1 MRRGLLIFLLVNLL
15 ILSLLVRSVSTL
27 LSLLVE
33 DAAADAIHRAELP
46 SPNSSLIEQRPQII
60 PKIIHQTYKNET
72 IPEVW
77 VEAQQSCIDLH
88 PDYEYILWT
97 NEKSREFI
105 AAEYPWF
112 LDTFDGYNYPIQRA
126 DSIRYFVLAHYGG
139 TYIDLD
145 DVSYYPPP
153 TPNHPNVEQGCN
165 RRLDPL
171 LAYPAWVRRTA
182 PTGISN
188 DAMGS
193 VPQHPFFLRVIE
205 LLQQYDR
212 HWLLPYITVMYS
224 TGPLFLSVI
233 WKEYMRDKPSE
244 AGRVRILMQDE
255 YNKHSWSFFTHHRGN
270 SWHGKDAHLIFWMGQ
285 HWLFLTVCG
294 FCIAGVVG
302 FCLWWSYG
310 RIMLLGAK
318 YRYRYTKVSSSSPR
332 LTSPTR
338 RSRLTVPTI
347 LRRVSFKEDEE
358 QGGVTETS
366 YELGRRDD

>member
-1 MRRGLLIFLLVNLL
+1 MRRGLLIFVLVNLL
-15 ILSLLVRSVSTL
+15 VLSFLIRSVSTL

-33 DAAADAIHRAELP
+33 DASADAIHRAELP

-97 NEKSREFI
+97 NEKSRDFI

-112 LDTFDGYNYPIQRA
+112 LDTFDGYKYPIQRA
-126 DSIRYFVLAHYGG
+126 DSIRYFVLAHFGG

-145 DVSYYPPP
+145 D
-153 TPNHPNVEQGCN
+153 GCN

-171 LAYPAWVRRTA
+171 LAYPAWVRRTV

-193 VPQHPFFLRVIE
+193 VPQHPFFLRTIE
-205 LLQQYDR
+205 LLQTYDR
-212 HWLLPYITVMYS
+212 SWLLPYITVMYS

-233 WKEYMRDKPSE
+233 WKEYMRDGPSE
-244 AGRVRILMQDE
+244 SGRVRILMQDE
-255 YNKHSWSFFTHHRGN
+255 YNKHSWSFFTHHTGN
-270 SWHGKDAHLIFWMGQ
+270 SWHGKDARLIFWMGQ
-285 HWLFLTVCG
+285 HWMFLTFLG
-294 FCIAGVVG
+294 FLTAAVVG
-302 FCLWWSYG
+302 FCLFWTYG
-310 RIMLLGAK
+310 RVVLLGSK
-318 YRYRYTKVSSSSPR
+318 YRYRYTKVPSIISPSRLSSSSPSRRARR
-332 LTSPTR
+332 LMPTF
-338 RSRLTVPTI
+338 I
-347 LRRVSFKEDEE
+347 RRVSFKEDEE
-358 QGGVTETS
+358 ARGGSTETS